1 MAPPPQRHSKR
12 YTEGSVLRSL
22 VLLALPIVFTNVLQ
36 TAYQLTDTFWVGRL
50 GGGAVA
56 AVSVSFPL
64 MFLMISLGG
73 GLGVAGSVLVAQ
85 YTGAD
90 NPEKVNHVA
99 AQTLLMVMVSGLLL
113 SVAGYLLA
121 PHVLRLMGVE
131 AVIFHDATR
140 YLQVTFLG
148 MLFTFGFFMYQSIM
162 RGIGEVRLPVL
173 IVLGTVFLNLLLDPL
188 FIFGWGPIP
197 ATGVAGA
204 AYATIGTQG
213 MAAAIG
219 MATLLRG
226 RYGIRLTL
234 RNFVPD
240 WPLMGRV
247 VRLGLPASIEQS
259 TRAFGLTVMTFLV
272 ASFGTLTI
280 ASYGIGTR
288 ILSFVIIPAL
298 GIAMATATLVAQN
311 IGAGNVK
318 RAAAI
323 AWMSAGISF
332 VVLELV
338 GVLCFLFAEPLVRF
352 FVPGDAGVIAG
363 GAQFLHVMALTFG
376 FIGLQQALSGAFRG
390 SGNTLNTMVLAL
402 VSLWVFQFPLAY
414 LLSKH
419 TALGAAGLWWAFP
432 TANVI
437 IACVT
442 AVWFLQGGWQ
452 RTRLIEAPQKALE
465 EEVTEEVIVQEGIN
479 N

>member
-1 MAPPPQRHSKR
+1 MSPHSQRHSKR
-12 YTEGSVLRSL
+12 FTEGSILRSL
-22 VLLALPIVFTNVLQ
+22 VMLALPIVFTNVLQ

-50 GGGAVA
+50 GGEAVA

-64 MFLMISLGG
+64 MFLMISIGG

-85 YTGAD
+85 YTGAG
-90 NPEKVNHVA
+90 NSERVNHVA
-99 AQTLLMVMVSGLLL
+99 AQTLLMVLVASLLL
-113 SVAGYLLA
+113 SLIGYQLS

-131 AVIFHDATR
+131 TAILHDATR

-148 MLFTFGFFMYQSIM
+148 MVFTFGFFMYQSIM
-162 RGIGEVRLPVL
+162 RGIGEVRVPVY
-173 IVLGTVFLNLLLDPL
+173 IVLSTVFLNLLLDPL

-197 ATGVAGA
+197 AEGVAGA
-204 AYATIGTQG
+204 AYATVGTQA
-213 MAAAIG
+213 MAVIIG
-219 MATLLRG
+219 MATLLG
-226 RYGIRLTL
+226 GHYGIRLEL

-240 WPLMGRV
+240 WTLMRRV

-259 TRAFGLTVMTFLV
+259 TRALGLTVMTFLV
-272 ASFGTLTI
+272 TSFGTLTI

-288 ILSFVIIPAL
+288 ILSFVIIPAI
-298 GIAMATATLVAQN
+298 GISMATGTLVAQN
-311 IGAGNVK
+311 IGAGNTR
-318 RAAAI
+318 RAGAI

-352 FVPGDAGVIAG
+352 FVPSAPGVIAG

-390 SGNTLNTMVLAL
+390 SGNTLNTMILAM

-414 LLSKH
+414 VLSKH
-419 TALGAAGLWWAFP
+419 TDLGAVGLWWAFP
-432 TANVI
+432 SANVI
-437 IACVT
+437 IACIT
-442 AVWFLQGGWQ
+442 ALWFLQGNW
-452 RTRLIEAPQKALE
+452 RHTRIIETPQEKLAD
-465 EEVTEEVIVQEGIN
+465 EVAEEVIVQEGIN